1 MTTSFRQVADADI
14 RGDLEV
20 SLEVFPAHDE
30 AALAALKDLARRLRP
45 FNPEFISVTYG
56 AGGSSRERTLA
67 TIRALKEVTDTPI
80 AAHLTVVG
88 ASREDT
94 LRVAEQFREAG
105 VNHIVA
111 LRGDPPEGESAFTPH
126 PEGFANAAELV
137 SALRERWP
145 ELRISVAA
153 YPEMH
158 PDSPSREADL
168 DNLKAK
174 FEAGA
179 NDALTQFFF
188 DNDLFFDF
196 LEQARAAG
204 VAGPVFPGVMLMP
217 NFFQVKNFAVRCKAT
232 VPDWLEARF
241 AGLRGKKDR
250 DSMLVHR
257 MLAASFAVEQVL
269 DMAVRGVRHFHLYTM
284 NRPHM
289 AEAVCRALLLAP
301 DGEKQDDRRL
311 CAG

>member
-1 MTTSFRQVADADI
+1 MTTDFRRVAEQ
-14 RGDLEV
+14 GGFEV
-20 SLEVFPAHDE
+20 SLEVFPARDD
-30 AALAALKDLARRLRP
+30 AGLASVQELARRLRP
-45 FNPEFISVTYG
+45 FEPEFISVTYG
-56 AGGSSRERTLA
+56 AGGSSRDRTLA
-67 TIRALKEVTDTPI
+67 TIKALKKATDTPI

-88 ASREDT
+88 ASRDET
-94 LRVAEQFREAG
+94 LVVAEQFHEAG

-111 LRGDPPEGESAFTPH
+111 LRGDPPEGEERFTPH

-145 ELRISVAA
+145 KLRISVAA
-153 YPEMH
+153 YPELH

-168 DNLKAK
+168 ENLKAK

-204 VAGPVFPGVMLMP
+204 ISGDIFPGVMLMP
-217 NFFQVKNFAVRCKAT
+217 NFFQVKSFAERCKAS
-232 VPDWLEARF
+232 VPEWLEARF
-241 AGLRGKKDR
+241 VGLRGKKDK
-250 DSMLVHR
+250 DSMLTHR
-257 MLAASFAVEQVL
+257 MLAAAFAVEQVL
-269 DMAVRGVRHFHLYTM
+269 DMAARGVRHFHLYTM

-301 DGEKQDDRRL
+301 KDET
-311 CAG
+311 